1 MYKNKYIKYKKKYL
15 DLKNKID
22 EQNNFNG
29 GAGTPILNPYDDKNK
44 YDKRGLI
51 NLDTFPGEK
60 GDTFNYPTE
69 SYRLKNKDLIS
80 ILRNF
85 RQVKY
90 PMILPGN
97 HVDTLNM
104 VGPLDVDYKEKFDTS
119 NEQSET
125 REFEIIRQYIIN
137 QNFPLFTKFIGSCY
151 YKDEMN
157 QIVNGNWTSATE
169 EELGK
174 KVHLNH

>member
-22 EQNNFNG
+22 EQSNLNG

-85 RQVKY
+85 RQV
-90 PMILPGN
+90 
-97 HVDTLNM
+97 
-104 VGPLDVDYKEKFDTS
+104 
-119 NEQSET
+119 
-125 REFEIIRQYIIN
+125 
-137 QNFPLFTKFIGSCY
+137 
-151 YKDEMN
+151 
-157 QIVNGNWTSATE
+157 
-169 EELGK
+169 
-174 KVHLNH
+174 